1 MGERLLLDTHALI
14 WWKLDPGVLSP
25 AALAAIKSSEN
36 DIFYSPVSAMEI
48 ATKVRLGRLEVA
60 RPLATGFRGQMRDE
74 DFAELGVT
82 SEHAEVAGG
91 LAIANQDPW
100 DRLLIAQ
107 ARVERMRL
115 VSADKHFGP
124 FDVLRLW

>member
-14 WWKLDPGVLSP
+14 WWKLAPGALSP
-25 AALAAIKSSEN
+25 IALAAIKSPDN
-36 DIFYSPVSAMEI
+36 DIFYSPISAMEI
-48 ATKVRLGRLEVA
+48 ATKVRLGKLEVA
-60 RPLATGFRGQMRDE
+60 RPLATGFRGQMRSE
-74 DFAELGVT
+74 DFEELGVT

-100 DRLLIAQ
+100 DRLLMAQ
-107 ARVERMRL
+107 AQVEQMRL
-115 VSADKHFGP
+115 VSADKRFGL